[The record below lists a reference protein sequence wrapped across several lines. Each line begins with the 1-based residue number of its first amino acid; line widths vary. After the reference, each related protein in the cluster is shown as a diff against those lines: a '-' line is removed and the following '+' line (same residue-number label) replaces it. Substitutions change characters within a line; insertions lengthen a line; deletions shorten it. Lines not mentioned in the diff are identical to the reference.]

1 MYHLS
6 AFHNSSCARIKFII
20 CTCFD
25 NKLLIFLFFFKVYLP
40 SVLRYVQ
47 NKKFSSELQTSVMK
61 NVNTSSVN
69 ITFCCLVFFRRGFY
83 QTIRRI
89 IQPKATRCRNSSD
102 TETCSNSK
110 KYTGENVLEV
120 ITASYK
126 TKLQNNMC
134 FL

>member
-1 MYHLS
+1 MFYI
-6 AFHNSSCARIKFII
+6 SCIISLLFII
-20 CTCFD
+20 VPV
-25 NKLLIFLFFFKVYLP
+25 LESSSLFVHYLYIIFKVYLP
-40 SVLRYVQ
+40 SVLRCVQ